1 MRLLRYLDAEDL
13 ALGLTGNMVEA
24 GCTLSLSDR
33 LTPEI
38 TLPAFL
44 IKSWRFIYSGFSGGS
59 AKVFTFGV
67 FC

>member
-24 GCTLSLSDR
+24 GCTLSLSDTR

-44 IKSWRFIYSGFSGGS
+44 MKS
-59 AKVFTFGV
+59 
-67 FC
+67 